1 MSKFVDS
8 VISFL
13 GRRSSKDQAAEPA
26 VAKRGR
32 KAVLKADSF
41 VFLPGECTSNGS
53 YVWGE
58 VITPRT
64 VGVPPSSHS
73 DDYSSLRRKNVQSV
87 LIDGNSG
94 KVLGRRLSGSFVR
107 KAVKGHQN
115 LDEVED
121 ESLEAFLKEFEAEG
135 EAEEQYHTYH
145 HGDRRTEKAADDER
159 YIYDRLIHLPLR
171 SSGPPASQDRQ
182 RVGEEGERSRQTNNR
197 VLDLRES
204 GGRRRSSSG
213 GSTEHYYAI
222 PADQVARGE
231 RKEGAVDWEGLREQ
245 LKMAAVRGKATI
257 LCWCLQNSEPKKA
270 PP

>member
-1 MSKFVDS
+1 MSKLVDS

-13 GRRSSKDQAAEPA
+13 GRRTSKDQTADPA
-26 VAKRGR
+26 VTKRPRGR

-41 VFLPGECTSNGS
+41 VFLPGECTSNGT
-53 YVWGE
+53 YLLGE

-64 VGVPPSSHS
+64 VGVPLSSHS

-87 LIDGNSG
+87 LIDSNSG
-94 KVLGRRLSGSFVR
+94 KVLGRRLSGSFVC
-107 KAVKGHQN
+107 KAVKGRNN

-135 EAEEQYHTYH
+135 EVEEHYHTYDH
-145 HGDRRTEKAADDER
+145 ADRRSEKAPDDDR

-171 SSGPPASQDRQ
+171 TPGPPAERQ
-182 RVGEEGERSRQTNNR
+182 QVGEKGERESRQTNNR

-204 GGRRRSSSG
+204 SGRRRSSSG
-213 GSTEHYYAI
+213 GSAEHYYAI
-222 PADQVARGE
+222 PADQIAERE

-245 LKMAAVRGKATI
+245 LQMAAVRGK
-257 LCWCLQNSEPKKA
+257 
-270 PP
+270 